1 MRILAIDPG
10 NEQSAY
16 CLIDA
21 GSMRPLQFDKTD
33 NAAVRAAL
41 GQREQYDRVVIE
53 MIGHYGTGMP
63 AGKSVFDTCVWIGRF
78 LETVERLGLSADLV
92 MRREEKLDLCGSGLR
107 PTSPTGVRAGR
118 ISLVGFTDSTP
129 ISGRPMPSA
138 SHILTK
144 STEGCEQQNGNLSQ
158 CAYFVLDGCKSGRRD
173 DAGG

>member
-78 LETVERLGLSADLV
+78 METVERLGLSADLV
-92 MRREEKLDLCGSGLR
+92 MRREEKLDLCGSMKAKDSNIVQALIDRFAPNVPNRGKGR
-107 PTSPTGVRAGR
+107 KSQPGWFYGFHADIWQAYAVGVTY
-118 ISLVGFTDSTP
+118 IDK
-129 ISGRPMPSA
+129 I
-138 SHILTK
+138 
-144 STEGCEQQNGNLSQ
+144 N
-158 CAYFVLDGCKSGRRD
+158 GRR
-173 DAGG
+173 